1 MTDWVG
7 VQMADVWSCG
17 VMLYIM
23 LSAAYPFGR
32 AEDEKL
38 RPSKKMHAML
48 QVGCTRPSQIP
59 EYSKATFY
67 ACSARSL
74 VLLPGFIVPGHLPA
88 LLICTRPFSMLSLLD
103 GSLTWAAGMIACKQ

>member
-1 MTDWVG
+1 MATCVLKRDPVG
-7 VQMADVWSCG
+7 MQMADVWSCG

-48 QVGCTRPSQIP
+48 QVGLKQ
-59 EYSKATFY
+59 TFQMRL
-67 ACSARSL
+67 CL
-74 VLLPGFIVPGHLPA
+74 H
-88 LLICTRPFSMLSLLD
+88 
-103 GSLTWAAGMIACKQ
+103 